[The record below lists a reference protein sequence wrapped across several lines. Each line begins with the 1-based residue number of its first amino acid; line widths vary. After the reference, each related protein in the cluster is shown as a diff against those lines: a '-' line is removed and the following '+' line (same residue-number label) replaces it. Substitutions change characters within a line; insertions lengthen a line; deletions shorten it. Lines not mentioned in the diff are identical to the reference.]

1 MVQAHHF
8 LAAFMALDFM
18 ASLAFM
24 APVAFFTFMA
34 FMGFMACMAF
44 MAALALA
51 FSIWVSWISLA
62 VLAFLAIWFLG
73 RSFHSMDPPWLKL
86 WIQGCPQMV
95 QQAWKPTFLWNTHE
109 PQPGLVQWSTM
120 FHTRRRSGSGS
131 SWAAAGFFMA
141 LLAFMASMVA
151 FFMAFIDFMVA
162 FFMAFM
168 VFMETLLGA
177 MAGLLGEE
185 GTYWWSQASFGLFNG
200 FQTVKTLATCK
211 HI

>member
-1 MVQAHHF
+1 
-8 LAAFMALDFM
+8 
-18 ASLAFM
+18 
-24 APVAFFTFMA
+24 
-34 FMGFMACMAF
+34 
-44 MAALALA
+44 
-51 FSIWVSWISLA
+51 
-62 VLAFLAIWFLG
+62 
-73 RSFHSMDPPWLKL
+73 
-86 WIQGCPQMV
+86 
-95 QQAWKPTFLWNTHE
+95 
-109 PQPGLVQWSTM
+109 
-120 FHTRRRSGSGS
+120 
-131 SWAAAGFFMA
+131 MA